1 MYVLDKFYKVRKD
14 IPEYFKAFNK
24 GLHIDDDGI
33 EQEAHIVTNACK
45 EPTERKITNDKGNI
59 IKTIKTFMVKVSTTS
74 WSCRAAHQDKGGHQ
88 ADGHHRT
95 LTLIGAGL
103 KALIYRFRLSRKS
116 IVSESSLMKWSILML
131 WVILEFECS
140 GGL

>member
-33 EQEAHIVTNACK
+33 EQEAHIVTTTCK
-45 EPTERKITNDKGNI
+45 EPNERKITDDKGNV
-59 IKTIKTFMVKVSTTS
+59 IKTIKTFMVKLEID
-74 WSCRAAHQDKGGHQ
+74 HQLITLLIKMKGVIKLVNS
-88 ADGHHRT
+88 T
-95 LTLIGAGL
+95 LTLISVCL

-116 IVSESSLMKWSILML
+116 IVSESSLMK
-131 WVILEFECS
+131 
-140 GGL
+140 

>member
-45 EPTERKITNDKGNI
+45 EPTERKITNDKGNV
-59 IKTIKTFMVKVSTTS
+59 IKTFMVELEID
-74 WSCRAAHQDKGGHQ
+74 HQLVTPLVKMKGVIKLVNT
-88 ADGHHRT
+88 T

-103 KALIYRFRLSRKS
+103 EALIKADEEKERQEK
-116 IVSESSLMKWSILML
+116 VDQD
-131 WVILEFECS
+131 
-140 GGL
+140 GQN